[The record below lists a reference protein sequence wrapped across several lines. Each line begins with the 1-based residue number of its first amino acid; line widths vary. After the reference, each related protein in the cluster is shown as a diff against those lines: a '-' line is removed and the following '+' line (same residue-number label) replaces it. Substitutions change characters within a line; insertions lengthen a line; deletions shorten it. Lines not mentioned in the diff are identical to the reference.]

1 MAADLFADTGPQ
13 PVAKP
18 LTVFRAELLSQDQ
31 ASWEELFDGCTALKA
46 ITFSSSL
53 ELLLRLAGR
62 VAAKEIV
69 VGSQSIL
76 STEPLARAREWRTP
90 QAYGLADARVRQKA
104 LVEAPGWARGG

>member
-62 VAAKEIV
+62 LEDMEIV
-69 VGSQSIL
+69 FGSESIL
-76 STEPLARAREWRTP
+76 SKEHLALAQASQTV
-90 QAYGLADARVRQKA
+90 QAYGFADAPVDQKA
-104 LVEAPGWARGG
+104 PV